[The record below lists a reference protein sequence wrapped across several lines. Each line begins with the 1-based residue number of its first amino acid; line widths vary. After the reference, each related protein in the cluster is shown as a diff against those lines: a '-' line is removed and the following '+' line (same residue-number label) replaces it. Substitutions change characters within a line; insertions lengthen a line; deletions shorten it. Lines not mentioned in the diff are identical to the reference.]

1 MGCQPVD
8 FRRVDH
14 WLRRRLPLWPCEL
27 CSAPAGAG
35 GICAPCHGE
44 LPWIGAACRSCARPQ
59 LLPGRCVACLQ
70 EPSPWS
76 RAIAPLAWRFPVDA
90 LIGRFKYAGALQLGA
105 LLGRLLAARCAV
117 APPVDA
123 IVPVPLHRSRLEE
136 RGFNQAQELARPVA
150 AALELPV
157 LTRAAVR
164 LVPASPQAGLTAR
177 QRYRNLAGAFC
188 AGECVGGCRIAIVDD
203 VLTTGSTARA
213 LAQELLRAGAAEVQ
227 VWAVARGGT
236 AQGGVN
242 A

>member
-1 MGCQPVD
+1 MA

-14 WLRRRLPLWPCEL
+14 WLRPRLPLWPCEL
-27 CSAPAGAG
+27 CGDPAGAE
-35 GICAPCHGE
+35 GICTPCRAE
-44 LPWIGAACRSCARPQ
+44 LPWIGAACRSCARP
-59 LLPGRCVACLQ
+59 LPAPGRCVTCLHD
-70 EPSPWS
+70 PPPWS
-76 RAIAPLAWRFPVDA
+76 QAIAPLAWRFPVDA

-123 IVPVPLHRSRLEE
+123 IVPVPLHRSRLAE

-157 LTRAAVR
+157 LVRATAR
-164 LVPASPQAGLTAR
+164 LVPAPPQAGLAAQ
-177 QRYRNLAGAFC
+177 QRYRNLAGAFQ
-188 AGECVGGCRIAIVDD
+188 ASECVTGCRVAILDD
-203 VLTTGSTARA
+203 VLTTGSTAHA
-213 LAQELLRAGAAEVQ
+213 LAQALLRAGAAAVQ